1 MVFFYSSFLFPC
13 NFNSNLKM
21 ISKLL
26 DLNPLFTF
34 FIISLHVF
42 AIQNN
47 GSVLCKYCNNKVN
60 LDSGLTYPILFM
72 ITCNSRNNRTKKS
85 SHVEEPLIESWFTYN
100 HLSSCIK
107 NKRCTNFPWDC
118 KIHKEKMMF
127 QDLRKEKKQSK
138 TNVLEPCLWIFD
150 KPGDWPF
157 SSLTF

>member
-60 LDSGLTYPILFM
+60 LASGLTYPICLWSHAIHGTKEPTNHHMWKSLWLNHDSHIIIFQVA
-72 ITCNSRNNRTKKS
+72 SRIKGVPISPEIAKFTKKRWCS
-85 SHVEEPLIESWFTYN
+85 KTWGRK
-100 HLSSCIK
+100 K
-107 NKRCTNFPWDC
+107 NKVKLMC
-118 KIHKEKMMF
+118 
-127 QDLRKEKKQSK
+127 
-138 TNVLEPCLWIFD
+138 
-150 KPGDWPF
+150 
-157 SSLTF
+157 